1 MAAPAYSSVLLDER
15 AIHNILFIQ
24 IGNKE
29 EIINR
34 AGIPNLVS
42 EVSCALCSAGKSVAR
57 SYEPL
62 TPRQDNDPH
71 LIDDIV

>member
-15 AIHNILFIQ
+15 AIHNILFIE
-24 IGNKE
+24 IGNNQ

-42 EVSCALCSAGKSVAR
+42 EVSCALCSAGNGLPRSSVH
-57 SYEPL
+57 
-62 TPRQDNDPH
+62 T
-71 LIDDIV
+71 